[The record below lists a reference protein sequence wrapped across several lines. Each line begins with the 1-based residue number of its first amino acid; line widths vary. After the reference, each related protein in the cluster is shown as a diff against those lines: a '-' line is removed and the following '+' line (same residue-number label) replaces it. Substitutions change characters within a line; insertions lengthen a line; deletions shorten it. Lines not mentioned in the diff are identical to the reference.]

1 MTDLMELQHQLEEE
15 MRETS
20 IDTYRRNIAKA
31 KESKQE
37 STTLYGINLM
47 KHAVNA
53 MTDGIQAFLADAFS
67 GTAGKLQ
74 TTAPMLN
81 SLDPEKASFLTLKMV
96 IDGVSKRLPMTNVAM
111 SIAGA
116 LEDEFKFGLFEDK
129 ERNWFRVIRNEVT
142 KRTSNRHYRR
152 YALIH
157 TMNKKAL
164 IDYEPW
170 SKQEKLHLGTKMIDI
185 MIQTTGII
193 ASKTHVYGKRNR
205 RIYIVATDKTL
216 DWIEKV
222 NKSGEL
228 LSPFYLP
235 CVVPPKQWTRPVGG
249 GYHTHHLRPLPLIKT
264 YNRKYLEEMAAH
276 DMPIEYKAI
285 NALQNTAWRVN
296 KFVMDVMQDCWDS
309 GQQWK
314 GLPPRDDISIPPSP
328 FAGRE
333 KETMDDAEK
342 IRFKQ
347 WKSEAAHVH
356 QQNGRNGSKR
366 IQFVRTIQ
374 LAQRFNQYE
383 KFYFPYQCDFRGR
396 KYVTVSFLSPQG
408 TEYSKALLEF
418 ADSKP
423 LGDDKAVKWLA
434 IHGANSYGF
443 DKASLEDRELWV
455 WGHDVEILASAQDPL
470 ENRFW
475 QTADDPWMFLAFC
488 KEWEGYRV
496 EGHAFESRLPIGL
509 DGSNNGLQHFATQL
523 RDPIAG
529 RATNVLPSSTPQDIY
544 QEVAD
549 AVIAKLKVEAARN
562 VTLAQEW
569 LEFGVT
575 RKCTKRPVMVLPYGG
590 QRYSC
595 RAYIEEY
602 VRDRM
607 EAGDTSPWGNDL
619 FMATQYLTGLVWD
632 AIGDTVVSARKAMD
646 WIQSIAAD
654 ISALNLPLIWTS
666 PSGFVVQQQYPSM
679 RERRITTYIDNTL
692 VKPTVNEL
700 DFTVID
706 RRRAVQGSS
715 PNFVHSM
722 DAAAMSLTIIKCV
735 ESGITDFAM
744 IHDSYGVHASDTE
757 ELALRIREAFYEMY
771 TKHDVLEEFRE
782 AALEVLDEVPPVPEK
797 GALDLDEVLMSTFFF
812 S

>member
-1 MTDLMELQHQLEEE
+1 MTDLMDIQHQLEEE

-20 IDTYRRNIAKA
+20 IEAYRRNVAKA
-31 KESKQE
+31 KDATQE

-47 KHAVNA
+47 KHAVES
-53 MTDGIQAFLADAFS
+53 MSQGIKGFLDEAFS
-67 GTAGKLQ
+67 GKVGKLQ

-81 SLDPEKASFLTLKMV
+81 SLDPEKASYLTLKMV
-96 IDGVSKRLPMTNVAM
+96 VDGVSKRLPMTNVAM
-111 SIAGA
+111 AIANA
-116 LEDEFKFGLFEDK
+116 LEDEFKFGLFEDT

-142 KRTSNRHYRR
+142 KRTSNRHFRR

-170 SKQEKLHLGTKMIDI
+170 SKQEKLHLGIKLIDI
-185 MIQTTGII
+185 LIQTTGICE
-193 ASKTHVYGKRNR
+193 AKTHVYGKRNR
-205 RIYIVATDKTL
+205 RTYIVATDKTL
-216 DWIEKV
+216 EWIEKV

-235 CVVPPKQWTRPVGG
+235 CVVPPKPWVTPTGG
-249 GYHTHHLRPLPLIKT
+249 GYHFHHLRPLPLIKT
-264 YNRKYLEEMAAH
+264 YNRKYIEEMSHH
-276 DMPIEYKAI
+276 DMPIEYDAI
-285 NALQNTAWRVN
+285 NALQNTAWSVN
-296 KFVMDVMQDCWDS
+296 TDVLAVMQACWES
-309 GQQWK
+309 GQDYK
-314 GLPPRDDISIPPSP
+314 GIPPKEDVVIPPSP

-333 KETMDDAEK
+333 KDTLDDAEK
-342 IRFKQ
+342 LHFKQ
-347 WKSEAAHVH
+347 WKSNAAHIH
-356 QQNGRNGSKR
+356 QQNARNTSKR
-366 IQFVRTIQ
+366 IQFLRTLQ
-374 LAQRFNQYE
+374 MAERFGQYE
-383 KFYFPYQCDFRGR
+383 HIYFPYQCDFRGR

-408 TEYSKALLEF
+408 AEYSKALLQF
-418 ADSKP
+418 AESKP
-423 LGDDKAVKWLA
+423 LGSEDAVKWLA

-455 WGHDVEILASAQDPL
+455 WLHKDDILACAEDPFQ
-470 ENRFW
+470 NTFW
-475 QTADDPWMFLAFC
+475 QSADDPWMFLAFC
-488 KEWEGYRV
+488 FEWQGYSV
-496 EGHAFESRLPIGL
+496 HGLDHESRLPIGL

-529 RATNVLPSSTPQDIY
+529 RATNVIPSDTPQDIY

-549 AVIAKLKVEAARN
+549 AVVAKLKIEASRGDTMAE
-562 VTLAQEW
+562 QW

-602 VRDRM
+602 IRDRM
-607 EAGDTSPWGNDL
+607 EAGDKSPWGTDL
-619 FMATQYLTGLVWD
+619 FPPTQYLTGLVWD

-654 ISALNLPLIWTS
+654 VSALNLPLVWTS

-692 VKPTVNEL
+692 VKPTLNEL
-700 DFTVID
+700 DFKQID

-722 DAAAMSLTIIKCV
+722 DAAAMSLTIIKCLKD
-735 ESGITDFAM
+735 GIKDFAM

-757 ELALRIREAFYEMY
+757 TLARNIRQAFYEMY
-771 TKHDVLEEFRE
+771 TNHDVLEEFRQC
-782 AALEVLDEVPPVPEK
+782 ALEVVDEVPPVPPK
-797 GALDLDEVLMSTFFF
+797 GGMDLEEVLKSTFFF